1 MLLVSIAELN
11 ELLAAHEFTRR
22 PGFQVTSI
30 GDGECELSVP
40 YSAEYERP
48 GGVASGQLYMH
59 AADVAFWLALKTRLG
74 LADGSLTS
82 GMTTA
87 FLGSARREDF
97 ACRARLLNGE
107 VRYPN
112 GRPLGLSD
120 AEVGEGYILL
130 CQARA
135 LSERSSDIGIAT
147 QLLERTR

>member
-59 AADVAFWLALKTRLG
+59 AADVAFWLAIKTRLG
-74 LADGSLTS
+74 LDDGSLTS

-87 FLGSARREDF
+87 FLGSARREGF
-97 ACRARLLNGE
+97 SCRARILRLGQRLIYGEAECSAGGRLLSHHTLT
-107 VRYPN
+107 YA
-112 GRPLGLSD
+112 RPATSL
-120 AEVGEGYILL
+120 A
-130 CQARA
+130 AA
-135 LSERSSDIGIAT
+135 TTSS
-147 QLLERTR
+147 

>member
-87 FLGSARREDF
+87 FLGSARREGF
-97 ACRARLLNGE
+97 ACRARLLRLGMRLAYGE
-107 VRYPN
+107 AECSAPGRLLTHHTLTYVRPAI
-112 GRPLGLSD
+112 S
-120 AEVGEGYILL
+120 
-130 CQARA
+130 RA
-135 LSERSSDIGIAT
+135 ADSTPS
-147 QLLERTR
+147 